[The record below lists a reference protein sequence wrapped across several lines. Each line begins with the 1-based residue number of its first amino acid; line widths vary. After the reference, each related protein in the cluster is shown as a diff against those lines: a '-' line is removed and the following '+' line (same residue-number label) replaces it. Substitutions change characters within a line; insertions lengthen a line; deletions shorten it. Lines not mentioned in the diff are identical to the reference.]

1 MPSTRSSDDPGR
13 SKKASSAV
21 VTRKVPP
28 DTKLRLAVAAG
39 GRCEFRGCNL
49 FLYEHHVTGTDG
61 NFAEAA
67 HIVGFREG
75 GPRGE
80 DPERPEEIHAL
91 KNLLL
96 LCPSCHK
103 LIDDRPEEFSR
114 LVLDAH
120 KREHEERIHH
130 LTGLGPHLQT
140 VVVQLK
146 SSIHGQPVE
155 IPLVDVR
162 KAVAPRY
169 PAGRKPHLIDLTVLS
184 DDGDA
189 FYAAAQEV
197 IRREVRMLY
206 AKGTDVDAVR
216 HISLFALAPIPLL
229 VALGAQLSS
238 KIPVELFQ
246 RHRDTQ
252 DWGWK
257 TEGSPAQFSIRTLR
271 SGADLTKV
279 AVVLPL
285 SGPIAAE
292 RLPAAI
298 DSQFTVYEI
307 ALEGQPPGTD
317 FLRTRNDLIRF
328 EATYRQLLSMIVGA
342 HPSARDVHLFSAV
355 PAPIAIAC
363 GHQVL
368 PKAQPA
374 LIVYDYVAVKGC
386 FIFCLRID
394 QGHA

>member
-1 MPSTRSSDDPGR
+1 MPSTHSSGNPGR
-13 SKKASSAV
+13 PKKAPSPV

-49 FLYEHHVTGTDG
+49 FLYEHHITGTGG

-75 GPRGE
+75 GPRGD
-80 DPERPEEIHAL
+80 DPGRPEDIHAL
-91 KNLLL
+91 ENLLL
-96 LCPSCHK
+96 LCPNCHK
-103 LIDDRPEEFSR
+103 LIDDRPEEFPR
-114 LVLDAH
+114 LVLEAH
-120 KREHEERIHH
+120 KREHEERIHQ

-140 VVVQLK
+140 VVVQFK
-146 SSIHGQPVE
+146 SRIHGQSVE

-169 PAGRKPHLIDLTVLS
+169 PVGRKPYLFDLTVLS
-184 DDGDA
+184 DDGDS

-197 IRREVRMLY
+197 LRRDVRALY

-229 VALGAQLSS
+229 VALGAQLSN

-252 DWGWK
+252 DWVWK
-257 TEGSPAQFSIRTLR
+257 TEGTPAQFSIHTLR
-271 SGADLTKV
+271 NGTDPTKV
-279 AVVLPL
+279 AIVLPL

-292 RLPAAI
+292 RLPTAI
-298 DSQFTVYEI
+298 DGQFTVYEI
-307 ALEGQPPGTD
+307 SLEGQPSGTD

-342 HPSARDVHLFSAV
+342 HPSSREIHLFCAV

-363 GHQVL
+363 GHQIL

-374 LIVYDYVAVKGC
+374 LIVYDHVAVKGG
-386 FIFCLRID
+386 FVFCLRID
-394 QGHA
+394 QGHD